1 MIPQDQGGGE
11 GAILM
16 RISKFLYPPSIA
28 RCQHVKVNG
37 VQCGSPALKNRK
49 LCHFHQ
55 RWQQGRIQL
64 NANQARRSRY
74 SLDLPILEDANS
86 IQVALMQGMRLL
98 LTNQVDHRTAA
109 LLFYALQT
117 ASSNLSRTTFEP
129 RPQQVVID
137 PSSIA
142 DTSLGDDAWYKEE
155 FISDEDEQEEAETND
170 EPIEDA
176 PETIDIHA
184 MADSAGDRIQRHG
197 DLVLRGGTLDFYFRT
212 GHTFREVCPDEARG
226 NDGHAHLIAAGS
238 QLRLKQAPLLD
249 ERCSYSFEQKPT
261 TQCYFENA
269 DRRIEPPQVHYLG
282 EVGENDENEGTRRA
296 PSRRDHTEGSQCA
309 RNIIRP
315 KPQVAADGGCQ
326 SPKQQANVVLVETRA
341 EVEPRQSLL
350 SLCFKYSQVISATQE
365 SQSVKKIERH
375 TNPHQGV
382 YQPPECGQQCKA
394 PIDWLENHIKRREN
408 YYNAGGVN

>member
-1 MIPQDQGGGE
+1 
-11 GAILM
+11 M

-55 RWQQGRIQL
+55 RGQQGRIQL
-64 NANQARRSRY
+64 NANHARRSRY

-155 FISDEDEQEEAETND
+155 FTNNEDEDEQEEA
-170 EPIEDA
+170 PA
-176 PETIDIHA
+176 DIHA
-184 MADSAGDRIQRHG
+184 TINIQAMAESGSAHVEVGARVGTGLRPVLTGQRPVTTQADSSHAL
-197 DLVLRGGTLDFYFRT
+197 DLTRKASARLPHHSPPYNVRFLIPAEGPAFYNSGPTHRSHHVHSYQTRPPVRRT
-212 GHTFREVCPDEARG
+212 
-226 NDGHAHLIAAGS
+226 
-238 QLRLKQAPLLD
+238 AP
-249 ERCSYSFEQKPT
+249 
-261 TQCYFENA
+261 N
-269 DRRIEPPQVHYLG
+269 
-282 EVGENDENEGTRRA
+282 
-296 PSRRDHTEGSQCA
+296 
-309 RNIIRP
+309 
-315 KPQVAADGGCQ
+315 
-326 SPKQQANVVLVETRA
+326 
-341 EVEPRQSLL
+341 
-350 SLCFKYSQVISATQE
+350 
-365 SQSVKKIERH
+365 
-375 TNPHQGV
+375 
-382 YQPPECGQQCKA
+382 
-394 PIDWLENHIKRREN
+394 
-408 YYNAGGVN
+408 

>member
-1 MIPQDQGGGE
+1 MIPKDQGEGE

-16 RISKFLYPPSIA
+16 RISNFLYPPTIA

-37 VQCGSPALKNRK
+37 VQCGSPSLKNRK

-137 PSSIA
+137 PSSIS

-155 FISDEDEQEEAETND
+155 FTQEEDAQDEATINIQASAGVAPGLRPGPVGRNSPQPSRVRSRSLGFTSTRNLDTPYKMSSYEDEACGAN
-170 EPIEDA
+170 
-176 PETIDIHA
+176 HW
-184 MADSAGDRIQRHG
+184 SVSDR
-197 DLVLRGGTLDFYFRT
+197 
-212 GHTFREVCPDEARG
+212 
-226 NDGHAHLIAAGS
+226 AGS
-238 QLRLKQAPLLD
+238 HA
-249 ERCSYSFEQKPT
+249 
-261 TQCYFENA
+261 
-269 DRRIEPPQVHYLG
+269 
-282 EVGENDENEGTRRA
+282 VG
-296 PSRRDHTEGSQCA
+296 
-309 RNIIRP
+309 
-315 KPQVAADGGCQ
+315 GG
-326 SPKQQANVVLVETRA
+326 
-341 EVEPRQSLL
+341 
-350 SLCFKYSQVISATQE
+350 
-365 SQSVKKIERH
+365 
-375 TNPHQGV
+375 
-382 YQPPECGQQCKA
+382 
-394 PIDWLENHIKRREN
+394 
-408 YYNAGGVN
+408 AGG

>member
-11 GAILM
+11 GAIFM

-37 VQCGSPALKNRK
+37 VQCGSPSLKNRK

-64 NANQARRSRY
+64 NANHARRSRY

-129 RPQQVVID
+129 RPQQVVIH

-155 FISDEDEQEEAETND
+155 FTNNEDEDDQEEADSPATVNIQASARV
-170 EPIEDA
+170 EPGLRPGPVGTGKSLRNARFASESSPGGA
-176 PETIDIHA
+176 FELSPA
-184 MADSAGDRIQRHG
+184 LQRG
-197 DLVLRGGTLDFYFRT
+197 EKLKK
-212 GHTFREVCPDEARG
+212 
-226 NDGHAHLIAAGS
+226 
-238 QLRLKQAPLLD
+238 RLK
-249 ERCSYSFEQKPT
+249 
-261 TQCYFENA
+261 
-269 DRRIEPPQVHYLG
+269 
-282 EVGENDENEGTRRA
+282 
-296 PSRRDHTEGSQCA
+296 SRRDDRVLTHTLQGQLRPATSRPRSA
-309 RNIIRP
+309 AFPSTRNTP
-315 KPQVAADGGCQ
+315 K
-326 SPKQQANVVLVETRA
+326 L
-341 EVEPRQSLL
+341 
-350 SLCFKYSQVISATQE
+350 
-365 SQSVKKIERH
+365 
-375 TNPHQGV
+375 
-382 YQPPECGQQCKA
+382 
-394 PIDWLENHIKRREN
+394 HIK
-408 YYNAGGVN
+408 

>member
-1 MIPQDQGGGE
+1 MIPQDHGEGE
-11 GAILM
+11 GAIFM

-74 SLDLPILEDANS
+74 SLDLPVLEDANS

-137 PSSIA
+137 PKSIA

-155 FISDEDEQEEAETND
+155 FTQDDDEQEEAS
-170 EPIEDA
+170 A
-176 PETIDIHA
+176 DIHA
-184 MADSAGDRIQRHG
+184 TVNIQAMAESGSAHVGTGLRPVLSGKNQHSQAG
-197 DLVLRGGTLDFYFRT
+197 WPKAFDLPGTAS
-212 GHTFREVCPDEARG
+212 ARLPHHSPPY
-226 NDGHAHLIAAGS
+226 NVRFLI
-238 QLRLKQAPLLD
+238 P
-249 ERCSYSFEQKPT
+249 
-261 TQCYFENA
+261 
-269 DRRIEPPQVHYLG
+269 
-282 EVGENDENEGTRRA
+282 
-296 PSRRDHTEGSQCA
+296 
-309 RNIIRP
+309 
-315 KPQVAADGGCQ
+315 ADGPAFCYSGPTHRSHHVHSYQTRPPVQ
-326 SPKQQANVVLVETRA
+326 SPHRSPLPN
-341 EVEPRQSLL
+341 
-350 SLCFKYSQVISATQE
+350 
-365 SQSVKKIERH
+365 
-375 TNPHQGV
+375 
-382 YQPPECGQQCKA
+382 
-394 PIDWLENHIKRREN
+394 
-408 YYNAGGVN
+408 

>member
-1 MIPQDQGGGE
+1 
-11 GAILM
+11 M

-28 RCQHVKVNG
+28 RCQHLKVNG

-137 PSSIA
+137 PSSIS

-155 FISDEDEQEEAETND
+155 FTGSDDDQEAAETND
-170 EPIEDA
+170 EPAEDS
-176 PETIDIHA
+176 PETINIHA
-184 MADSAGDRIQRHG
+184 MAESGSASVEPGLRPGLTGQRPVTTRALG
-197 DLVLRGGTLDFYFRT
+197 TVPLLPFTMNTCLLRPSRLPCLAEST
-212 GHTFREVCPDEARG
+212 
-226 NDGHAHLIAAGS
+226 
-238 QLRLKQAPLLD
+238 LRLSRPCCALRD
-249 ERCSYSFEQKPT
+249 T
-261 TQCYFENA
+261 T
-269 DRRIEPPQVHYLG
+269 
-282 EVGENDENEGTRRA
+282 
-296 PSRRDHTEGSQCA
+296 S
-309 RNIIRP
+309 
-315 KPQVAADGGCQ
+315 
-326 SPKQQANVVLVETRA
+326 
-341 EVEPRQSLL
+341 
-350 SLCFKYSQVISATQE
+350 SA
-365 SQSVKKIERH
+365 
-375 TNPHQGV
+375 
-382 YQPPECGQQCKA
+382 
-394 PIDWLENHIKRREN
+394 
-408 YYNAGGVN
+408 

>member
-1 MIPQDQGGGE
+1 
-11 GAILM
+11 M

-37 VQCGSPALKNRK
+37 VQCGSPSLKNRK

-64 NANQARRSRY
+64 NANHARRSRY

-155 FISDEDEQEEAETND
+155 FTNDEDEQEAETKD
-170 EPIEDA
+170 QPA
-176 PETIDIHA
+176 AASAARVDIHA
-184 MADSAGDRIQRHG
+184 MADCARVEPAPQLLGGAAVHRCGKST
-197 DLVLRGGTLDFYFRT
+197 VLNKALAAEAISMYFQVVPTPPIRKKRDWL
-212 GHTFREVCPDEARG
+212 GSRPDEPGLAVSGTVG
-226 NDGHAHLIAAGS
+226 NLDYPPIS
-238 QLRLKQAPLLD
+238 QAQW
-249 ERCSYSFEQKPT
+249 
-261 TQCYFENA
+261 
-269 DRRIEPPQVHYLG
+269 RILVRA
-282 EVGENDENEGTRRA
+282 EGTNERLL
-296 PSRRDHTEGSQCA
+296 SRR
-309 RNIIRP
+309 R
-315 KPQVAADGGCQ
+315 
-326 SPKQQANVVLVETRA
+326 
-341 EVEPRQSLL
+341 
-350 SLCFKYSQVISATQE
+350 
-365 SQSVKKIERH
+365 
-375 TNPHQGV
+375 
-382 YQPPECGQQCKA
+382 
-394 PIDWLENHIKRREN
+394 
-408 YYNAGGVN
+408 

>member
-1 MIPQDQGGGE
+1 
-11 GAILM
+11 M

-55 RWQQGRIQL
+55 RGQQGRIQL
-64 NANQARRSRY
+64 NANHARRSRY

-155 FISDEDEQEEAETND
+155 FTQDENSQDEADSPATVNIQ
-170 EPIEDA
+170 
-176 PETIDIHA
+176 A
-184 MADSAGDRIQRHG
+184 MADCVEPVVGTGLRPVQTGQRP
-197 DLVLRGGTLDFYFRT
+197 V
-212 GHTFREVCPDEARG
+212 
-226 NDGHAHLIAAGS
+226 
-238 QLRLKQAPLLD
+238 
-249 ERCSYSFEQKPT
+249 T
-261 TQCYFENA
+261 TQTDSLDALDLTRKASARVPHPSPPYNVRFLIPAEGPAFCNSGPTHRSHHVHSYQTRPPV
-269 DRRIEPPQVHYLG
+269 RR
-282 EVGENDENEGTRRA
+282 TA
-296 PSRRDHTEGSQCA
+296 P
-309 RNIIRP
+309 N
-315 KPQVAADGGCQ
+315 
-326 SPKQQANVVLVETRA
+326 
-341 EVEPRQSLL
+341 
-350 SLCFKYSQVISATQE
+350 
-365 SQSVKKIERH
+365 
-375 TNPHQGV
+375 
-382 YQPPECGQQCKA
+382 
-394 PIDWLENHIKRREN
+394 
-408 YYNAGGVN
+408 

>member
-1 MIPQDQGGGE
+1 
-11 GAILM
+11 M

-28 RCQHVKVNG
+28 RCQHLKVNG

-137 PSSIA
+137 PSSIS

-155 FISDEDEQEEAETND
+155 FTNNEDEDEQEEA
-170 EPIEDA
+170 PA
-176 PETIDIHA
+176 DIHA
-184 MADSAGDRIQRHG
+184 TINIQAMAESGSAHVEVGARVGTGLRPVLTGQRP
-197 DLVLRGGTLDFYFRT
+197 V
-212 GHTFREVCPDEARG
+212 
-226 NDGHAHLIAAGS
+226 
-238 QLRLKQAPLLD
+238 
-249 ERCSYSFEQKPT
+249 T
-261 TQCYFENA
+261 TQTDSPDA
-269 DRRIEPPQVHYLG
+269 LDLTRTASPRLPHRSPPYNVRFFIPAEGPGFCCSGPTHRSHHVHSYQ
-282 EVGENDENEGTRRA
+282 TR
-296 PSRRDHTEGSQCA
+296 P
-309 RNIIRP
+309 P
-315 KPQVAADGGCQ
+315 VQ
-326 SPKQQANVVLVETRA
+326 SPHRSPLPN
-341 EVEPRQSLL
+341 
-350 SLCFKYSQVISATQE
+350 
-365 SQSVKKIERH
+365 
-375 TNPHQGV
+375 
-382 YQPPECGQQCKA
+382 
-394 PIDWLENHIKRREN
+394 
-408 YYNAGGVN
+408 

>member
-1 MIPQDQGGGE
+1 
-11 GAILM
+11 M

-137 PSSIA
+137 PSSIP

-155 FISDEDEQEEAETND
+155 FTHDEDEDEHEEA
-170 EPIEDA
+170 PA
-176 PETIDIHA
+176 DIHA
-184 MADSAGDRIQRHG
+184 TINIQAMAASGPVGDLRRRAVSGFESADSYQGDSYQGTSSDVPHCRITNAPLGAG
-197 DLVLRGGTLDFYFRT
+197 LRARVEPGLRPGPVGMKGSQPFRART
-212 GHTFREVCPDEARG
+212 RAVGFTSTRNPETPYKMMSYEDEACGANHWGVSTRAG
-226 NDGHAHLIAAGS
+226 NDAVGGS
-238 QLRLKQAPLLD
+238 
-249 ERCSYSFEQKPT
+249 
-261 TQCYFENA
+261 
-269 DRRIEPPQVHYLG
+269 
-282 EVGENDENEGTRRA
+282 
-296 PSRRDHTEGSQCA
+296 
-309 RNIIRP
+309 
-315 KPQVAADGGCQ
+315 
-326 SPKQQANVVLVETRA
+326 
-341 EVEPRQSLL
+341 
-350 SLCFKYSQVISATQE
+350 
-365 SQSVKKIERH
+365 
-375 TNPHQGV
+375 
-382 YQPPECGQQCKA
+382 
-394 PIDWLENHIKRREN
+394 
-408 YYNAGGVN
+408 AGG